1 MDAKPMLLTRGNVNS
16 SAFRIQ
22 DQDPY
27 TRESVARF
35 AEPMDSPDPEDLEAT
50 KEAVGELRHQR

>member
-1 MDAKPMLLTRGNVNS
+1 MLLTRGNVNS

-27 TRESVARF
+27 TQESVARF
-35 AEPMDSPDPEDLEAT
+35 AEPMDSLDPEDLEAT